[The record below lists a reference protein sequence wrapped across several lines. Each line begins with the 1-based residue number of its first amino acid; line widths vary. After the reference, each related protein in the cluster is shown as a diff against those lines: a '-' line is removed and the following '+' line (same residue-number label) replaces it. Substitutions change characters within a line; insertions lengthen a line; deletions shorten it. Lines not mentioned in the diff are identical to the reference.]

1 MIGLVVSMKRLI
13 IWLRHGAL
21 VVEWLLGVIWYLMTF
36 WIPRKK
42 AHPVA
47 DVYNAIQHPG
57 GIYLFGRVMALR
69 VMTAPKAKDDKWVNF
84 KRMASNWFTLD
95 FPNARVEVK
104 MGNRV
109 ITVRSNKEG
118 YFELHDTC
126 DEEIKSVQVSLPNHG
141 YSAEVELIG
150 SREFKDLVIISDVDD
165 TLMETGSISMGKML
179 ETTLFGNSLTREL
192 VPGVGSLVTE
202 LNRGGE
208 HPVFYVTSSPWNL
221 ANFLKRIFHRAQLP
235 DGGLFMTNW
244 GLTPEQWLTPSHDI
258 HKRQAIDEVASWYP
272 QAKFVLIGDDSQRDP
287 EIYAAAL
294 ESYGAEKVLAILIRS
309 VSGTL
314 RANEVRAKYKTVNA
328 KYGDSTA
335 NIAKS
340 ADEMR
345 TILQTKG
352 LL

>member
-1 MIGLVVSMKRLI
+1 M

-21 VVEWLLGVIWYLMTF
+21 VLEWLLGVIWYLVTF

-47 DVYNAIQHPG
+47 DVYNALHHPK

-69 VMTAPKAKDDKWVNF
+69 VMTAPKAEDGKWENF

-104 MGNRV
+104 IGDRV
-109 ITVRSNKEG
+109 ITIRSNKEG

-126 DEEIKSVQVSLPNHG
+126 DENITSVMVSLPNHG
-141 YSAEVELIG
+141 YSAEVDLIG
-150 SREFKDLVIISDVDD
+150 SRDYKDMVIISDVDD
-165 TLMETGSISMGKML
+165 TLMETGSVSMGKML

-192 VPGVGSLVTE
+192 VPGVGGLVSQ
-202 LNRGGE
+202 LNCNGA

-221 ANFLKRIFHRAQLP
+221 ANFLKRVFQRAKLP

-244 GLTPEQWLTPSHDI
+244 GLTPEQWLTPSHDQ

-272 QAKFVLIGDDSQRDP
+272 DAKFILIGDDSQRDP

-294 ESYGAEKVLAILIRS
+294 EAYGSDFVLAILIRS
-309 VSGTL
+309 VSGAL
-314 RANEVRAKYKTVNA
+314 RANEVRSKYESVNDE
-328 KYGDSTA
+328 YGDFTA
-335 NIAKS
+335 NIAKDAS
-340 ADEMR
+340 EMR
-345 TILQTKG
+345 IILQTKG
-352 LL
+352 VL